1 MGRKDR
7 NPTWREANIWEKPTR
22 RYSTWATARTWRTNT
37 WASEDV
43 DPDPE
48 AQKHTAEEAKTK
60 KPSRWRWRSLACGMK
75 SSPSLRHVQARFPL
89 DHPSPLPFPVH
100 FSVPSTT
107 QEPGTSGKGG
117 PMDTIHV
124 STSVRLDPWRKHQT
138 TPLDW
143 SGHGVT
149 MNAGTSTAKREPG
162 MVNTASTPSSPRTVS
177 QRRNQDGRNLRP
189 GRDADTAEA
198 GHPSVLVVNMFHAA
212 MGVTETPEN
221 GCLQAKHTRP
231 ARSVHTFPSHLVA
244 NAGISR
250 SPPAAA
256 ASCNSSTY
264 T

>member
-22 RYSTWATARTWRTNT
+22 RYSTWATTTTWRTNT
-37 WASEDV
+37 WARDDV

-48 AQKHTAEEAKTK
+48 AQKHTEEAKTK
-60 KPSRWRWRSLACGMK
+60 KPSRWRWRSLASLAQ

-100 FSVPSTT
+100 FSVSSTT

-143 SGHGVT
+143 SGHGSQEWST
-149 MNAGTSTAKREPG
+149 QPQHQAAHGQSRKKGTKKGEISAW
-162 MVNTASTPSSPRTVS
+162 A
-177 QRRNQDGRNLRP
+177 RR
-189 GRDADTAEA
+189 
-198 GHPSVLVVNMFHAA
+198 GHSGSRPSV
-212 MGVTETPEN
+212 GVSGQHVPR
-221 GCLQAKHTRP
+221 CHW
-231 ARSVHTFPSHLVA
+231 H
-244 NAGISR
+244 
-250 SPPAAA
+250 
-256 ASCNSSTY
+256 NSNT
-264 T
+264 